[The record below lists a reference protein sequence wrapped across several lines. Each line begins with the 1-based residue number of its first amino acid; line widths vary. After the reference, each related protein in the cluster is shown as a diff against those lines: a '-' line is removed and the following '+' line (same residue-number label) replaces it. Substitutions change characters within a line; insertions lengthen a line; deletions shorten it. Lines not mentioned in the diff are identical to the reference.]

1 MNSLFCLPITLFTDL
16 SLFALQALLLKPQSA
31 TTYTA
36 IGFIHALLGNLDPAI
51 EYFHKSLAL
60 NRDCIVTSTILKNCI
75 EDLMDDA
82 STINEICSKALR
94 EVTES
99 IAISSRN
106 QMANVDKL
114 NGIKTTNLRFEDEE
128 EVSNSNSNSNSNQ
141 SASDSNMVVDMSFDT

>member
-1 MNSLFCLPITLFTDL
+1 M
-16 SLFALQALLLKPQSA
+16 QALLLKPQNA

-94 EVTES
+94 EVMES

-106 QMANVDKL
+106 QMAINVDKM

-141 SASDSNMVVDMSFDT
+141 SNSDSNMVVDMSFDT